1 VTSKSVRPLDRDV
14 EFSGRFEGSQLVVGD
29 HNTIQRYEGTVVQI
43 LPEGAKPT
51 PRATQRPQ
59 TRLPRLGEPPL
70 GRDRELRDARGSL
83 GQGIP
88 AEFHGPPGIGK
99 SALIRHLAREAGGS
113 WPDGVVHARVAAQPL
128 EDVLQWLFE
137 VFWTTEPRWAP
148 GPFGVREYLRGLR
161 ALVILDDVGLSLD
174 EVTDLLDALGQSTFL
189 LAGAES
195 CLDPGAGTVAL
206 RGLAPE
212 GAVAAFERC
221 LGRAL
226 HESERLGVAR
236 LVQQLEGVPGLVL
249 EAARSIRDGV
259 CGLDDLTE
267 RPAAELDRRRVLTLT
282 EAQRSLLALLAELA
296 PAAVP
301 VELLLAGGAHAAD
314 LDTLEHVG
322 VIEANSPRYALARPL
337 APGLVPAT
345 DPATLLE
352 VLTSAASGQR
362 LTEDA
367 APTVVA
373 GLEWGRRAGALDAV
387 VETARAVDGAMIGAR
402 RTGAWGAVLACGASA
417 ALESGRESDA
427 AYFLHQQGT
436 RWLMLGDR
444 EPAEDHLRRALELR
458 ERIGDGPGAAA
469 TRHNLDVLHDRSGA
483 VRPAGNGDGGRGRGV
498 TRSLRPWGFG
508 TLGAIV
514 GVGLAVAVGS
524 GGGKGA
530 VTITRGS
537 QVVRTVTQRAGGSGR
552 TVTGAVRTVFERGA
566 TRTATSTLTSIST
579 TTSTTTT
586 TTTTTVFTSSSL
598 QAPG

>member
-1 VTSKSVRPLDRDV
+1 MTNKSVRPLDRDV

-43 LPEGAKPT
+43 MPEGAKPT

-59 TRLPRLGEPPL
+59 TRLPRPGEPPL
-70 GRDRELRDARGSL
+70 GRDRELRGARGSL

-88 AEFHGPPGIGK
+88 SEFHGQPGIGK

-113 WPDGVVHARVAAQPL
+113 WADGVVHARVAGQPL

-148 GPFGVREYLRGLR
+148 GPLGVREYLHDLR
-161 ALVILDDVGLSLD
+161 VLVILDDVGLSLD
-174 EVTDLLDALGQSTFL
+174 EVTDLLDTLGQSTFL

-195 CLDPGAGTVAL
+195 CLGPGDGTVAL

-212 GAVAAFERC
+212 GAIEAFERG

-236 LVQQLEGVPGLVL
+236 LVAQLEGVPGLVL

-259 CGLDDLTE
+259 CGLEDLTE
-267 RPAAELDRRRVLTLT
+267 RPAAELDRRRVLRLT

-301 VELLLAGGAHAAD
+301 VELLLSGGAREAD
-314 LDTLEHVG
+314 VETLERRG
-322 VIEANSPRYALARPL
+322 LIEANSPRYALARPL
-337 APGLVPAT
+337 APELLPAI
-345 DPATLLE
+345 DPGPLLE
-352 VLTSAASGQR
+352 LLTSAASGAK
-362 LTEDA
+362 LTEA
-367 APTVVA
+367 GAPTVVA
-373 GLEWGRRAGALDAV
+373 GLQWGRRAGALDAV

-417 ALESGRESDA
+417 ALESGREIDA

-436 RWLMLGDR
+436 RWLMLGEH

-458 ERIGDGPGAAA
+458 ERIGDGRGAAI
-469 TRHNLDVLHDRSGA
+469 TRHNLDVLDGRSGA
-483 VRPAGNGDGGRGRGV
+483 VRPAGDGHGGRGRGV
-498 TRSLRPWGFG
+498 TRFLRPWGFG

-514 GVGLAVAVGS
+514 GVGLAVAVSS
-524 GGGKGA
+524 GGGQRA
-530 VTITRGS
+530 VTITRGN
-537 QVVRTVTQRAGGSGR
+537 QVVRTVTQRAAGSGK
-552 TVTGAVRTVFERGA
+552 TVTGAVTTVFERGA

-586 TTTTTVFTSSSL
+586 TITTTVFTSASP